1 MEHLENKDAWK
12 DMFSIEE
19 MNILDAVWEFE
30 QLRAVMLQEGEEA
43 AGIEAT
49 LQRVEREKA
58 ISFQLKGVLFEQ
70 INILLEKESIVAWYE
85 ILTWYQW
92 LNAKQLLHRFW
103 EFHMLKIFLDVFI
116 AELKE
121 FYNSQTPISVLLF
134 HSMTELSEVYFTTVF
149 LLRRIEYGIAPVD
162 EIVDYIGKY
171 RLSLIYIQH
180 IVNESKIN
188 DKEKVIK
195 TVESWCFA

>member
-19 MNILDAVWEFE
+19 MNILNTVREFE

-58 ISFQLKGVLFEQ
+58 ISFQLKGVLFER
-70 INILLEKESIVAWYE
+70 INILLEKESIEAWYE

-121 FYNSQTPISVLLF
+121 FYNSQAPISVLLF
-134 HSMTELSEVYFTTVF
+134 HSMTELSEVYFKTVF
-149 LLRRIEYGIAPVD
+149 LLRRIEYGIEPVD

-171 RLSLIYIQH
+171 RLSPIYIQH